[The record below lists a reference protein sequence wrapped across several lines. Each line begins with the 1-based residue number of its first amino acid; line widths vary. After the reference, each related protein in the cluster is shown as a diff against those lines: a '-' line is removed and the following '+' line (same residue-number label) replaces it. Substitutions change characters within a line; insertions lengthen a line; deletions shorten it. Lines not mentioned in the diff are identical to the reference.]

1 MRDEHD
7 ATRDQTHTPG
17 TEDTTT
23 GQATTHNS
31 THHTP
36 RRAYTVREVAA
47 LLGISRESVFG
58 LLRTG
63 QLRSILIG
71 KRGRRV
77 TDVQLDAY
85 LRTLE
90 GRPPDGP

>member
-1 MRDEHD
+1 MPADKERELT
-7 ATRDQTHTPG
+7 ANTNISRK
-17 TEDTTT
+17 
-23 GQATTHNS
+23 
-31 THHTP
+31 
-36 RRAYTVREVAA
+36 AYTVREVAA
-47 LLGISRESVFG
+47 ILGISRESVFG

-77 TDVQLDAY
+77 TNVQLDAY
-85 LRTLE
+85 LRSLE